1 MAASITERRG
11 LRLPRLGSGT
21 AIFWL
26 AAAWLVLLV
35 VVAVLAG
42 LLPFAPYDKP
52 VGVPGRPPSL
62 TSAEFLGTDR
72 IGRSILSRVVY
83 GARISLLVGA
93 IATVTGAV
101 VGGLAGLLA
110 AYYRGWVEWVVGVL
124 SDTFLAF
131 PPLLLL
137 LALAAMVRPS
147 AWTLAPAIGLVLI
160 PAFARLAK
168 ANALA
173 QMNEEYVLAARAM
186 GARAGRVLF
195 REILPNC
202 IMAVVSYA
210 VVMLAMVI
218 VIEGSLS
225 FLGVGV
231 PPPTPSWG
239 ALIADGKDE
248 LYVHP
253 HLVLVPCA
261 VMVLTIYC
269 LNVVGDRLRRR
280 FDPREASL

>member
-1 MAASITERRG
+1 MASALTARKVLRVPRG
-11 LRLPRLGSGT
+11 GSGST
-21 AIFWL
+21 VFWFAAGWL
-26 AAAWLVLLV
+26 ALLV
-35 VVAVLAG
+35 VVAAVAG
-42 LLPFAPYDKP
+42 LLPLAPYDRP
-52 VGVPGRPPSL
+52 VGPPNRAPSL
-62 TSAEFLGTDR
+62 ASWEFLGTDR
-72 IGRSILSRVVY
+72 IGRSVLSRIIH
-83 GARISLLVGA
+83 GARISLLVGV
-93 IATVTGAV
+93 IATATAAV
-101 VGGLAGLLA
+101 AGGLAGLLA
-110 AYYRGWVEWVVGVL
+110 AYYRGWVEWLVGVL
-124 SDTFLAF
+124 TDTFLAF

-147 AWTLAPAIGLVLI
+147 AWTLAPAIGLVLM
-160 PAFARLAK
+160 PAFARLTK

-173 QMNEEYVLAARAM
+173 QMNAEYVLAARAL

-202 IMAVVSYA
+202 VMAVLSYA

-218 VIEGSLS
+218 VVEGALS

-231 PPPTPSWG
+231 PPPAPSWG

-269 LNVVGDRLRRR
+269 LNVLGDRLRRR
-280 FDPREASL
+280 FDPREGAL